1 MGPKLI
7 LIGPPGAGKSSIG
20 RQLSKVLEVP
30 FRDTDVLVEEKAGK
44 KISDIFVDDGESA
57 FRKIEREV
65 VLKEI
70 STGNG
75 VLALG
80 GGSVLDEEVAE
91 KLESLKSNVIYLEV
105 SISNAAPRVG
115 FNKDRP
121 LLALNPRQQWLQL
134 MEKRRPIYESLATM
148 TISTDNKKPDEVAS
162 EIIETIS
169 RASQKSGGQ

>member
-44 KISDIFVDDGESA
+44 KISDIFVADGESA
-57 FRKIEREV
+57 FRKIEKEV

-121 LLALNPRQQWLQL
+121 LLAVNPRQQWLNL
-134 MEKRRPIYESLATM
+134 MEKRKPIYERLCGVKV
-148 TISTDNKKPDEVAS
+148 STDNKKPNEVVA
-162 EIIETIS
+162 EIRELMN
-169 RASQKSGGQ
+169 R

>member
-75 VLALG
+75 VIALG
-80 GGSVLDEEVAE
+80 GGSVLDQEVAE
-91 KLESLKSNVIYLEV
+91 KLESMKSNVIYLEV

-121 LLALNPRQQWLQL
+121 LLAVNPRQQWLNL
-134 MEKRRPIYESLATM
+134 MEKRKPIYERLCGVKV
-148 TISTDNKKPDEVAS
+148 STDNKKPNRS
-162 EIIETIS
+162 CC
-169 RASQKSGGQ
+169 